1 MDKASYLLGMNK
13 LWANFPSRASSEA
26 DKVMALQT
34 YWDELGEREW
44 ITNVVWE
51 RATRLMLRSQHEW
64 FPTVRQVTTW
74 CVEAD
79 RELDREEQRQADT
92 HPGADITHVI
102 AGTVSVETL
111 PEANTLRAAVAKG
124 IWDRSWA
131 AADAKRIHGRT
142 PSTDEIDEQ
151 VRRLFAEDASSDKR
165 VLRRE
170 GRKMV
175 WVKARKVRGEIE
187 DALAWRMEWE

>member
-44 ITNVVWE
+44 ITNAVWE

-64 FPTVRQVTTW
+64 FPTIRQVTTW

-79 RELDREEQRQADT
+79 RELDREEQRAEDAL
-92 HPGADITHVI
+92 PDITGVI
-102 AGTVSVETL
+102 AGAVAVETL
-111 PEANTLRAAVAKG
+111 PETNSLRSAVAKG

-142 PSTDEIDEQ
+142 PSTAEIDAE
-151 VRRLFAEDASSDKR
+151 VRRLFAEDASADTR

-175 WVKARKVRGEIE
+175 WVKGRKVRGEIE
-187 DALAWRMEWE
+187 AALAYRMEWE

>member
-13 LWANFPSRASSEA
+13 LWANFPSRAASEA
-26 DKVMALQT
+26 DKVVALQT
-34 YWDELGEREW
+34 YWDELGERQW
-44 ITNVVWE
+44 VTNAVWE

-64 FPTVRQVTTW
+64 FPTIRQITTW

-79 RELDREEQRQADT
+79 RELDREEQRAEDAL
-92 HPGADITHVI
+92 PDITGVI
-102 AGTVSVETL
+102 AGAVAVETL
-111 PEANTLRAAVAKG
+111 PETNTLRSAVAKG

-142 PSTDEIDEQ
+142 PSTDEIDAE
-151 VRRLFAEDASSDKR
+151 VRRLFAEDASSDTR

-175 WVKARKVRGEIE
+175 WVKGRKVRGEIE
-187 DALAWRMEWE
+187 AALAYRMEWE